1 MEKRAG
7 NGKQE
12 KVYRIFE
19 EIAGS
24 YDSAN
29 ERISLGMQRLWKKML
44 ADRLFKDVGS
54 MSEKA
59 PRILDLCTGTGDIAI
74 LAARR
79 NPGWKV
85 VGLDFSPAM
94 LKLAAEKGAKYRCR
108 NVRWREGNAMEIPY
122 PDGTFEG
129 DRQGIETGG
138 GAFVHGLLRAVKQS
152 RKALL
157 QNIFPVS
164 DADHRRRRNTQERVH
179 LAAGVH

>member
-59 PRILDLCTGTGDIAI
+59 PRILDPGRAHETRLESRRTGLFTGHA
-74 LAARR
+74 
-79 NPGWKV
+79 
-85 VGLDFSPAM
+85 
-94 LKLAAEKGAKYRCR
+94 
-108 NVRWREGNAMEIPY
+108 
-122 PDGTFEG
+122 
-129 DRQGIETGG
+129 
-138 GAFVHGLLRAVKQS
+138 
-152 RKALL
+152 
-157 QNIFPVS
+157 
-164 DADHRRRRNTQERVH
+164 
-179 LAAGVH
+179 